1 MNTQLSAICI
11 ADTQIREINGLY
23 SLADLHKAS
32 GGQNKHRPSL
42 WLRNQQAI
50 DFIEELTKAQICALE
65 QNQEL
70 SAQAKQALLD
80 DENSLRENVIKVVN
94 GGKHGSGTYVCK
106 ELVVHYGMWIS
117 PEFSIKVIQT
127 FLHSQQKATEPVQPA
142 LPPSHKYALDVN
154 EMHQLADL
162 PLATYLYH
170 LIRFYARAYGISQ
183 SSVNSLL
190 ADKFN
195 YGKPIH
201 KMSLN
206 TLTRS
211 VMWMHEELDKVPC
224 VDFGVSRSDL
234 LNIFKRQCQ
243 YKRDFEN
250 WSEWQLQSWL
260 DEMFF
265 RSEKTRYMG
274 YPTSLESATYAQLEK
289 LVDGMKH
296 YLSGDF
302 QLLANSLREQ
312 NRVLPKL
319 RGDDG
324 SIGQVLCSYGAGSP
338 DSIAVSWALQDMT
351 ILRRV
356 FDYFT
361 FLSYENGQQDE
372 EWAGDIRSCNVIL
385 NHLSTMLL
393 EASSHTL
400 MKS

>member
-1 MNTQLSAICI
+1 MNTQ
-11 ADTQIREINGLY
+11 
-23 SLADLHKAS
+23 
-32 GGQNKHRPSL
+32 
-42 WLRNQQAI
+42 
-50 DFIEELTKAQICALE
+50 
-65 QNQEL
+65 
-70 SAQAKQALLD
+70 
-80 DENSLRENVIKVVN
+80 
-94 GGKHGSGTYVCK
+94 
-106 ELVVHYGMWIS
+106 
-117 PEFSIKVIQT
+117 IQT
-127 FLHSQQKATEPVQPA
+127 FQFQLNQSVRVEMKDGEPLFCLKDVAEILEIQNTKQSRFNLKEDGVHKMYLTDKLGREQEATFINEPNLYRVIFRSNKQEAVKFQDWIFEKVIPQIRKTGSYAIEQAQAAA

-154 EMHQLADL
+154 EVLKLADL

-170 LIRFYARAYGISQ
+170 LIRFYARAYGISR

-296 YLSGDF
+296 CLSGDF

-361 FLSYENGQQDE
+361 FLSYENGEQDE

-385 NHLSTMLL
+385 NNLSTMLL

>member
-1 MNTQLSAICI
+1 MNTQ
-11 ADTQIREINGLY
+11 
-23 SLADLHKAS
+23 
-32 GGQNKHRPSL
+32 
-42 WLRNQQAI
+42 
-50 DFIEELTKAQICALE
+50 
-65 QNQEL
+65 
-70 SAQAKQALLD
+70 
-80 DENSLRENVIKVVN
+80 
-94 GGKHGSGTYVCK
+94 
-106 ELVVHYGMWIS
+106 
-117 PEFSIKVIQT
+117 IQT
-127 FLHSQQKATEPVQPA
+127 FQFQLNQSVRVEMKDGEPLFCLKDVAEILEIQNTKQSRFNLKEDGVHKMYLTDKLGREQEATFINEPNLYRVIFRSNKQEAVKFQDWIFEKVIPQIRKTGSYAIEQAQAAA

-154 EMHQLADL
+154 EVLKLADL

-170 LIRFYARAYGISQ
+170 LIRFYARAYGISR
-183 SSVNSLL
+183 SSVDSLL

-195 YGKPIH
+195 YGNPIH
-201 KMSLN
+201 EMSLN
-206 TLTRS
+206 TLTRA

-361 FLSYENGQQDE
+361 FLSYENGEQDE
-372 EWAGDIRSCNVIL
+372 EWAGYIRNCNVIL

>member
-170 LIRFYARAYGISQ
+170 LIRFYARLM
-183 SSVNSLL
+183 V
-190 ADKFN
+190 
-195 YGKPIH
+195 
-201 KMSLN
+201 
-206 TLTRS
+206 
-211 VMWMHEELDKVPC
+211 
-224 VDFGVSRSDL
+224 
-234 LNIFKRQCQ
+234 
-243 YKRDFEN
+243 
-250 WSEWQLQSWL
+250 
-260 DEMFF
+260 F
-265 RSEKTRYMG
+265 RS
-274 YPTSLESATYAQLEK
+274 
-289 LVDGMKH
+289 
-296 YLSGDF
+296 
-302 QLLANSLREQ
+302 LR
-312 NRVLPKL
+312 
-319 RGDDG
+319 
-324 SIGQVLCSYGAGSP
+324 
-338 DSIAVSWALQDMT
+338 
-351 ILRRV
+351 
-356 FDYFT
+356 
-361 FLSYENGQQDE
+361 
-372 EWAGDIRSCNVIL
+372 
-385 NHLSTMLL
+385 
-393 EASSHTL
+393 
-400 MKS
+400 